1 MIKIKKIIHKIY
13 VLVGYFYNLLCR
25 CWWGIRDTTNK
36 PTERAILF
44 IAHPDDDT
52 LFFHTF
58 IKEHKPYVVLL
69 TDGWSL
75 IRFKDFKKVMKIYGV
90 KYRAYPLHSRDKR
103 VNLLEKYICKS
114 FKLGEFNICATHNVE
129 GEYGHEMHIRVHEAV
144 KKHAKCKL
152 LVPALDNEI
161 EKFALNDNAIKEKK
175 DIFNKYYKTELFV
188 LDMYKKW
195 VENEKLIEVE

>member
-1 MIKIKKIIHKIY
+1 MVKKLLHKIY
-13 VLVGYFYNLLCR
+13 LFIGVFFNNIRLFFWC
-25 CWWGIRDTTNK
+25 IRDKINPPSEKT
-36 PTERAILF
+36 ILF
-44 IAHPDDDT
+44 VAHPDDDT

-75 IRFKDFKKVMKIYGV
+75 IRFKDFKKVMKVYGV
-90 KYRAYPLHSRDKR
+90 KYRAYPLHSRDNR
-103 VNLLEKYICKS
+103 INLLEKYICNS

-152 LVPALDNEI
+152 LVPALDNDI
-161 EKFALNDNAIKEKK
+161 HNYPLNDSEIKEKK